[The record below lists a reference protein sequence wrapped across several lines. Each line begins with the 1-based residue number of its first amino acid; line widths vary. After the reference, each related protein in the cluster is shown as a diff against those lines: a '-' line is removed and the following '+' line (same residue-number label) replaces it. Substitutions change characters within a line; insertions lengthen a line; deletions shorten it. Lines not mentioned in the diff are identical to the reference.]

1 MCLCCG
7 ACCEARCVVV
17 ACGCPAAFLQ
27 HRLTRY
33 TPSSLSKSVDI
44 TPIHNAALGWVG
56 VGFLAA
62 SFMFMAV
69 TQLPFPSQ
77 KKVLQYHSIAVLAQ
91 AYQSGRDTNAGLL
104 EDNAPMPY
112 WALAAVLFLISILPC
127 YVGAP
132 DKSGKK
138 VE

>member
-1 MCLCCG
+1 MKRVVLWW
-7 ACCEARCVVV
+7 RVVV
-17 ACGCPAAFLQ
+17 LRPSSAFYSIRS
-27 HRLTRY
+27 RLTRY

-127 YVGAP
+127 YVGA

>member
-1 MCLCCG
+1 MK
-7 ACCEARCVVV
+7 RVVLWWRV
-17 ACGCPAAFLQ
+17 VQ

-91 AYQSGRDTNAGLL
+91 AYQSGQDTNAGLL